1 MIETADSDSGGMKRS
16 LKIHS
21 SSVYHWKN

>member
-1 MIETADSDSGGMKRS
+1 MIETADGDSGGRKRS

-21 SSVYHWKN
+21 SSVDHWKN